1 MTSKA
6 KTTWT
11 RKNSRLP
18 LYLFLLAFVGYF
30 SLWAYINH
38 RPGLLPN
45 WAVWRGSLVVG
56 CLYLIGVFFLARDNP
71 STIHTILIAF
81 VTPLAVML
89 IWLVGF
95 AFIYWRLPQ
104 LSANDVDALFLFEGI
119 IVILGVF
126 FGEFIKFIIAFW

>member
-1 MTSKA
+1 MSKLS
-6 KTTWT
+6 
-11 RKNSRLP
+11 KNTGLS
-18 LYLFLLAFVGYF
+18 FFIFVLAFVAYF

-45 WAVWRGSLVVG
+45 WVVWRGSLVVG

-71 STIHTILIAF
+71 STLYTILIAL
-81 VTPLAVML
+81 VIPLAVML

-126 FGEFIKFIIAFW
+126 FERVIKFIIAFW

>member
-1 MTSKA
+1 MSKLS
-6 KTTWT
+6 
-11 RKNSRLP
+11 KNTGLS
-18 LYLFLLAFVGYF
+18 FFVFVLAFVAYF

-45 WAVWRGSLVVG
+45 WVVWRGSLVVG

-71 STIHTILIAF
+71 STLYTILIAL
-81 VTPLAVML
+81 VIPLAVML

-104 LSANDVDALFLFEGI
+104 LGANDVDALFLMEGL
-119 IVILGVF
+119 IVICGAFVDAVM
-126 FGEFIKFIIAFW
+126 KFATALL